1 MTATPTPLPPLPA
14 HGQRIFIADLHLDG
28 DDTPRALAFRA
39 MLARLA
45 EEAPQVPTELY
56 ILGDLFDFWE
66 EYHRQVAGLY
76 EKELQALEAANR
88 AGVSIVLLS
97 GNRDFLYGKYVR
109 KRFGAR
115 LWGDGGELTLRDA
128 RRTWIEHG
136 DLLCRAD
143 TRYLRYRK
151 IVRSWPVR
159 VYFWLLPWSSARGMI
174 ERLKARTRMDKAKKD
189 KKNFEVDQAFARQ
202 RLEAHDCKLLMC
214 GHTHRPLSEDIGPGL
229 RLLVLPAW
237 CDVTAGYRE
246 RSGSFIPVRFTE
258 DGLCKPATET
268 FEVRPEVAP
277 KKGLRW

>member
-1 MTATPTPLPPLPA
+1 MATPNQPPPLPD

-28 DDTPRALAFRA
+28 EDTPRALTFRA
-39 MLARLA
+39 MLERLA
-45 EEAPQVPTELY
+45 EEAPQVPTEIY

-66 EYHRQVAGLY
+66 EYHRQVAGIY
-76 EKELQALEAANR
+76 EKDLKALEAANR

-109 KRFGAR
+109 KRFGAL
-115 LWGDGGELTLRDA
+115 LWGDGGELTLQDA

-159 VYFWLLPWSSARGMI
+159 LYFRMLPWSSARGMI
-174 ERLKARTRMDKAKKD
+174 ERLKARTRMDKARKD
-189 KKNFEVDQAFARQ
+189 KKTFDVDLPYARQ
-202 RLEAHDCKLLMC
+202 RLEAHNCKLLMC
-214 GHTHRPLSEDIGPGL
+214 GHTHRPVSEDLGAGM

-246 RSGSFIPVRFTE
+246 RARSFSPVRFTE
-258 DGLCKPATET
+258 EGIGKLATDT
-268 FEVRPEVAP
+268 FEVRPEVPP